1 MFELSSKRTD
11 ALLPTDIL
19 FQTGY
24 WAQVKA
30 RLGYTPKAFDLAATD
45 HHGDVLV
52 LLQPMGRGRAMAYVP
67 QGPEHAPAEEDYGPF
82 LEDLSEA
89 LARSLGPS
97 VAFIRYDLPWASPYA
112 EDMLAHGSNA
122 YPEPRI
128 REMRMNMGTRNWN
141 LRKAYRDMTVA
152 SSLVVDLTGTEQD
165 ILARMKPKTRY
176 NIGLADR
183 KDVRVDPAPPD
194 MLPVFHGLYRQTALR
209 NGFAPCGYEQFQ
221 ALFRARLR
229 GLPPARME
237 HAAPAHPVP
246 TEWPGGADWHDWRE
260 WVGAA
265 DRTEAARTSASSSS
279 SSSSATF
286 HDAELLF
293 LLARHG
299 ADVLAGAI
307 VALCGTTAHFLY
319 GASSNHKRQCMAPYA
334 MHWKAM
340 RLARLRGCTAYD
352 MGAVP
357 PGLDPAHPFH
367 GLHRFKTGFG
377 GHVELR
383 SGSWDYPIDHAAHR
397 DFCNLESLER
407 HRPS

>member
-30 RLGYTPKAFDLAATD
+30 RLGYTPKAFDLAATER
-45 HHGDVLV
+45 HGDVLV

-82 LEDLSEA
+82 LENLSEA
-89 LARSLGPS
+89 LARNLGPS

-112 EDMLAHGSNA
+112 DDMRAHASNA

-141 LRKAYRDMTVA
+141 LRKAHRDMTVA

-165 ILARMKPKTRY
+165 ILTRMKPKTRY

-183 KDVRVDPAPPD
+183 KDVQVDPAPPD

-221 ALFRARLR
+221 ALFRTRRHSLN
-229 GLPPARME
+229 
-237 HAAPAHPVP
+237 AAQAKHSPSSHSVR
-246 TEWPGGADWHDWRE
+246 TEWPDGTN
-260 WVGAA
+260 
-265 DRTEAARTSASSSS
+265 RTDLTDSTNRQDKATTTRPGRDASMPSA
-279 SSSSATF
+279 F
-286 HDAELLF
+286 HHAELLF

-319 GASSNHKRQCMAPYA
+319 GASSNEKRQCMAPYA

-340 RLARLRGCTAYD
+340 RLARLHGCTAYD

-377 GHVELR
+377 GNVELR

-407 HRPS
+407 HRPT

>member
-1 MFELSSKRTD
+1 MFELSLKRTD

-45 HHGDVLV
+45 RHGDVLV

-89 LARSLGPS
+89 LARNLGPS

-112 EDMLAHGSNA
+112 DDMRAHGSNA

-141 LRKAYRDMTVA
+141 LRKAHRDMTVA

-229 GLPPARME
+229 GLSPARAK
-237 HAAPAHPVP
+237 HAAPPHPARAD
-246 TEWPGGADWHDWRE
+246 WPGEGDWHGWRE
-260 WVGAA
+260 WAGAA
-265 DRTEAARTSASSSS
+265 DRTDAARPAGTSAP
-279 SSSSATF
+279 SATF
-286 HDAELLF
+286 QDAELLF

-299 ADVLAGAI
+299 TDVLAGAI

-319 GASSNHKRQCMAPYA
+319 GASSNEKRQCMAPYA

-340 RLARLRGCTAYD
+340 RLARLHGCTAYD

>member
-30 RLGYTPKAFDLAATD
+30 RLGYTPKAFDLAATER
-45 HHGDVLV
+45 HGDVLV
-52 LLQPMGRGRAMAYVP
+52 LLQPMGRGRAMACVP
-67 QGPEHAPAEEDYGPF
+67 QGPEHAPAAEDYGPF

-112 EDMLAHGSNA
+112 DDMRTYGSNA

-141 LRKAYRDMTVA
+141 LKKAHRDMTVA

-176 NIGLADR
+176 NIGLAAR
-183 KDVRVDPAPPD
+183 KGVRVDPALPD

-209 NGFAPCGYEQFQ
+209 NGFAPCGYEQFR
-221 ALFRARLR
+221 ALFRARMHALNPT
-229 GLPPARME
+229 GPLAPTPPDST
-237 HAAPAHPVP
+237 PANPICP
-246 TEWPGGADWHDWRE
+246 DRAETTSPGR
-260 WVGAA
+260 
-265 DRTEAARTSASSSS
+265 
-279 SSSSATF
+279 
-286 HDAELLF
+286 DAELLF

-307 VALCGTTAHFLY
+307 VALCGATAHFLY
-319 GASSNHKRQCMAPYA
+319 GASADHKRQYMAPYA

-340 RLARLRGCTAYD
+340 RLARQRGCAAYD

-377 GHVELR
+377 GRVELR

>member
-30 RLGYTPKAFDLAATD
+30 RLGYTPKAFDLAATER
-45 HHGDVLV
+45 HGDVLV
-52 LLQPMGRGRAMAYVP
+52 LLQPMGRGRAMACVP

-97 VAFIRYDLPWASPYA
+97 VAFIRYDLPWISPYA
-112 EDMLAHGSNA
+112 DDMRTHGSNA

-141 LRKAYRDMTVA
+141 LRKAHRDLTVA

-176 NIGLADR
+176 NIGLAAR
-183 KDVRVDPAPPD
+183 KGVRVDPALPD
-194 MLPVFHGLYRQTALR
+194 MLPVFHGLYGQTALR
-209 NGFAPCGYEQFQ
+209 NGFAPCGYEQFL
-221 ALFRARLR
+221 ALFRTRVHALNPM
-229 GLPPARME
+229 GALAPTPPGST
-237 HAAPAHPVP
+237 PANPICP
-246 TEWPGGADWHDWRE
+246 DRAEATSPGR
-260 WVGAA
+260 
-265 DRTEAARTSASSSS
+265 
-279 SSSSATF
+279 
-286 HDAELLF
+286 DAELLF

-307 VALCGTTAHFLY
+307 VALCGATAHFLY
-319 GASSNHKRQCMAPYA
+319 GASADHKRQCMAPYA

-340 RLARLRGCTAYD
+340 RLARQRGCAAYD

-377 GHVELR
+377 GRVELR

>member
-30 RLGYTPKAFDLAATD
+30 RLGYTPKAFDLAATER
-45 HHGDVLV
+45 HGDVLV

-112 EDMLAHGSNA
+112 DDMRQRGSNA

-128 REMRMNMGTRNWN
+128 REMRMNMGTRHWN
-141 LRKAYRDMTVA
+141 LRKAHRDMTVA

-176 NIGLADR
+176 NIGLAAR
-183 KDVRVDPAPPD
+183 KGVRVALAPPD

-221 ALFRARLR
+221 ALFRTRLR
-229 GLPPARME
+229 ALNPVAPARSGP
-237 HAAPAHPVP
+237 AAQADATRPA
-246 TEWPGGADWHDWRE
+246 R
-260 WVGAA
+260 
-265 DRTEAARTSASSSS
+265 
-279 SSSSATF
+279 
-286 HDAELLF
+286 DAELLF
-293 LLARHG
+293 LLASHG

-307 VALCGTTAHFLY
+307 VALCGATAHFLY
-319 GASSNHKRQCMAPYA
+319 GASSNEKRQCMAPYA

-340 RLARLRGCTAYD
+340 RLARQRGCTAYD

-377 GHVELR
+377 GRVELR

-397 DFCNLESLER
+397 DFCNLESLDR

>member
-1 MFELSSKRTD
+1 MLELSSKRTD

-19 FQTGY
+19 FQTRY

-30 RLGYTPKAFDLAATD
+30 RLGYTPKAFDLAPTQR
-45 HHGDVLV
+45 HGDVLV

-67 QGPEHAPAEEDYGPF
+67 QGPEHTPAEEDYGPF
-82 LEDLSEA
+82 LENLSEA
-89 LARSLGPS
+89 LARNLGPS

-112 EDMLAHGSNA
+112 DDMRAHGSNA

-128 REMRMNMGTRNWN
+128 REMRMNMRTRNWN
-141 LRKAYRDMTVA
+141 LRKAHRDMTVA

-176 NIGLADR
+176 NIGLAAR
-183 KDVRVDPAPPD
+183 KDMRVEVTPPD
-194 MLPVFHGLYRQTALR
+194 MLPVFHGLYRQTAQR

-221 ALFRARLR
+221 ALFRTRLR
-229 GLPPARME
+229 GLPPAS
-237 HAAPAHPVP
+237 
-246 TEWPGGADWHDWRE
+246 TENSALPQPDRTDGPYGANWHDWRG
-260 WVGAA
+260 WTGAA
-265 DRTEAARTSASSSS
+265 DRTDAARHPRTPSI
-279 SSSSATF
+279 
-286 HDAELLF
+286 HDAGLLF

-319 GASSNHKRQCMAPYA
+319 GASSNEKRQCMAPYA

-340 RLARLRGCTAYD
+340 RLARLHGCTAYD

-377 GHVELR
+377 GNVELR
-383 SGSWDYPIDHAAHR
+383 SGSWDYPLDHAAHR

-407 HRPS
+407 HRPA